1 MVSRLPGEEYKTKD
15 RRLGRA
21 CCLHISDNNCRA
33 SPSLSSGKEEMSEL
47 KPQAV
52 EAFDFGSL
60 CCKFCVWMI
69 GMVMVVVMLVK
80 EVDKQ
85 QQSSYDCKLD

>member
-1 MVSRLPGEEYKTKD
+1 
-15 RRLGRA
+15 
-21 CCLHISDNNCRA
+21 
-33 SPSLSSGKEEMSEL
+33 
-47 KPQAV
+47 
-52 EAFDFGSL
+52 
-60 CCKFCVWMI
+60 MI

>member
-1 MVSRLPGEEYKTKD
+1 MVPRLPGAECKTKD
-15 RRLGRA
+15 RRLGGA

-52 EAFDFGSL
+52 EAFDLDHF
-60 CCKFCVWMI
+60 
-69 GMVMVVVMLVK
+69 VVNSV
-80 EVDKQ
+80 
-85 QQSSYDCKLD
+85 CG